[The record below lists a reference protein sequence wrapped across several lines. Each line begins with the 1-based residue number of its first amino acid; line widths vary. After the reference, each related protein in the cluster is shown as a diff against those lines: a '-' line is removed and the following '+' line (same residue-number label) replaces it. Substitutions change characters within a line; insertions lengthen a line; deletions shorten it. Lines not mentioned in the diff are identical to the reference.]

1 VNGKV
6 QAFWSIACEHAA
18 GLFDEREAVP
28 RRGFY
33 DDEDD
38 ATRRAGYRAAA
49 GTGHVTVSRQR

>member
-1 VNGKV
+1 M